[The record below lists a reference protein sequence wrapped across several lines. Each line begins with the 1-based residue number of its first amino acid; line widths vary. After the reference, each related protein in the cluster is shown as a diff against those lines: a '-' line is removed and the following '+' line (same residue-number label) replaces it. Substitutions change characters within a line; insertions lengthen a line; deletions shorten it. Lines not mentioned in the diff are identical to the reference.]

1 MTAVAART
9 TPVTT
14 RLTPRVLKRLE
25 LGQTARDSVVR
36 GLFAKAGPRGVSL
49 KLQADFRPGERT
61 GAPRARETLTMTL
74 GRHPEL
80 SVEAARIQ
88 ALSLLAE
95 IRAGRDPR
103 PQSAPPAP
111 APVALAVVLTCGEMF
126 AAYLEH
132 LRSRATP
139 AAPRTIHEFSYCTSK
154 YLAPLA
160 GVPVLEVKPS
170 QLRAEHERI
179 TRDHGGVVANK
190 AMRLFSAAYNR
201 LRDRADDPRE
211 FQDRITRAVEV
222 NAESRREAVL
232 LPEDLPGWF
241 VAVGKIR
248 NPLRRE
254 MHRLGLFSGLRPINL
269 LALERA
275 WIDLPGRAIVI
286 PRERMKIRKKDRG
299 DFRLALSAPMLSI
312 VRRALASSERAFPGA
327 PYLFPTWS
335 RDGKR
340 VIPTR
345 VIREW
350 AEGPEPCQLGH
361 TLRHTWRTM
370 ALAAEVDPTSVE
382 LMLDHSI
389 AGVAGTYL
397 HSRALAEHLQKSQ
410 EKVSAHI
417 IATLRNARR
426 FRIAERTELEC
437 V

>member
-1 MTAVAART
+1 MTAVAARIP
-9 TPVTT
+9 PVTT
-14 RLTPRVLKRLE
+14 KLTTRVLERLE
-25 LGQTARDSVVR
+25 LGQIARDSAVR
-36 GLFAKAGPRGVSL
+36 GLFAEAGARGVSL
-49 KLQADFRPGERT
+49 KIQADFRPGAR
-61 GAPRARETLTMTL
+61 GSAPRARATIRMTL

-80 SVEAARIQ
+80 GLDAARLQ
-88 ALSLLAE
+88 ALALLEE

-103 PQSAPPAP
+103 PQVTPP
-111 APVALAVVLTCGEMF
+111 PVVPPLAAVTCGEMF
-126 AAYLEH
+126 AGYLQH

-139 AAPRTIHEFSYCTSK
+139 AAPRTIHEFAYFTGK
-154 YLAPLA
+154 YLAPLT
-160 GVPVLEVKPS
+160 GVRVLEIKPS
-170 QLRAEHERI
+170 QLRIEHERI

-201 LRDRADDPRE
+201 LRDGADDPRE
-211 FQDRITRAVEV
+211 FQDRITRAVEL

-232 LPEDLPGWF
+232 LPEDLPSWF

-275 WIDLPGRAIVI
+275 WIDLPGRVIVI
-286 PRERMKIRKKDRG
+286 PRPRMKIRRADRG
-299 DFRLALSAPMLSI
+299 DFRLALSGPMLSI
-312 VRRALASSERAFPGA
+312 VRRALAASERAFPGS

-340 VIPTR
+340 VIPIR

-350 AEGPEPCQLGH
+350 AEGPESNQLGH

-382 LMLDHSI
+382 LMLDHAI
-389 AGVAGTYL
+389 GGVQGTYL

-417 IATLRNARR
+417 IATLRHARLTR
-426 FRIAERTELEC
+426 GSERTESEC